1 MVDLTHPNLAD
12 LTNAFAQRVNYHILI
27 NLSYQK
33 LPKSL
38 GTSEIKLAAKI
49 CQKKKK
55 KKKKIDTL
63 NFLQSAI
70 VTITIDLGA
79 NTDYKNFLPL
89 QKRFSMNKVYE

>member
-1 MVDLTHPNLAD
+1 MVNLTHPNLAD
-12 LTNAFAQRVNYHILI
+12 LTNTFAQRVNYHILI

-49 CQKKKK
+49 CQK

>member
-1 MVDLTHPNLAD
+1 MVDLTHPDMVD
-12 LTNAFAQRVNYHILI
+12 LTNTFAQRVNCHILI

-38 GTSEIKLAAKI
+38 GTSEIKLAGKI
-49 CQKKKK
+49 CQN
-55 KKKKIDTL
+55 KKIDTL

-70 VTITIDLGA
+70 VKITELEAD
-79 NTDYKNFLPL
+79 TDYKNVLPL